1 MSRSRRKTPIVGH
14 TTCGSEREDKKL
26 WHQRW
31 RTRERTALTSASP
44 EALSAHLPLL
54 ENRGQQRLVD
64 GQGWPLLLARQAPGS
79 RHGGSHR
86 QSQGTQP
93 ARTRLPEKAPAAQ
106 VDEQMKL
113 SFHQH
118 IALFWMIG
126 APGVFAPVIENAK
139 RPDAGAVMAWG
150 VAIVAVMILF
160 TLCCC
165 AVHHS
170 GAGMAGRMRCRS
182 GSAEALTERGLRRY
196 YQTAFDDGYVP
207 RVMPYVWRIIWTVGG
222 LMAVT
227 AVLPTNTGRPAF
239 DALVVFSTSVS
250 DRRDAA
256 GFRVEAP
263 WPVDS
268 PKSTGA
274 AEMSTS
280 TIEALAS
287 ALGKIA
293 EEAEFRHC
301 CK

>member
-54 ENRGQQRLVD
+54 ENQASSVWSMGKD
-64 GQGWPLLLARQAPGS
+64 GRSYWPVKRR

-160 TLCCC
+160 TPLLLRCPPFRRWY
-165 AVHHS
+165 
-170 GAGMAGRMRCRS
+170 GRTD
-182 GSAEALTERGLRRY
+182 ALSERQRQALAERGLRRY

-207 RVMPYVWRIIWTVGG
+207 RVMPYVWRIIQ
-222 LMAVT
+222 
-227 AVLPTNTGRPAF
+227 R
-239 DALVVFSTSVS
+239 S
-250 DRRDAA
+250 A
-256 GFRVEAP
+256 G
-263 WPVDS
+263 
-268 PKSTGA
+268 
-274 AEMSTS
+274 
-280 TIEALAS
+280 
-287 ALGKIA
+287 
-293 EEAEFRHC
+293 
-301 CK
+301 